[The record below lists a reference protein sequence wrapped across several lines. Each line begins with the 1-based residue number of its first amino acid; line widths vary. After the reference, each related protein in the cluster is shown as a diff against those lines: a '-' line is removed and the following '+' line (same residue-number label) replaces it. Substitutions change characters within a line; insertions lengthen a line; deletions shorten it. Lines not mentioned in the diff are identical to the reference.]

1 MKTLNAGTRAPDF
14 HLPDQ
19 DGKVQELDQ
28 LLLRGPV
35 VLFFFP
41 TAGSGGCTREAVHF
55 RDLATRFSEA
65 GAHRV
70 GISMDDVITM
80 GAFAESELLD
90 FPLLADTDGSVAEAY
105 GVRRRFVT
113 PVKRATFV
121 IDEHQQV
128 IEVIQSETNMTAH
141 ADRALEV
148 LARLA

>member
-14 HLPDQ
+14 QLPDQ
-19 DGKVQELDQ
+19 DGKVQELGQ

-41 TAGSGGCTREAVHF
+41 TAGSGGCTREAVRF
-55 RDLATRFSEA
+55 RDLAIRFSEA

-80 GAFAESELLD
+80 GAFAESQLLD
-90 FPLLADTDGSVAEAY
+90 FPLLADTDGSVAY

-141 ADRALEV
+141 ADRALEA